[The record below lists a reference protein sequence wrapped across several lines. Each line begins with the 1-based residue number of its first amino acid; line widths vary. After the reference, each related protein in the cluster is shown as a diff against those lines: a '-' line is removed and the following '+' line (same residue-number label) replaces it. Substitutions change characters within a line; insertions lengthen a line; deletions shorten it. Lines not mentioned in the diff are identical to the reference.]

1 MSKTFKEKLS
11 EKCPELVEEMKQQ
24 FEEYKNLLLEW
35 NEKINLTAIIEEDD
49 IILKHFID
57 SMTIL
62 KHIDENSSIVDVGT
76 GAGFP
81 GIPVKIA
88 DSSINVTLVDSL
100 NKRLIFLEE
109 VIKNLEL
116 KDIKT
121 VHSRAEEFGQN
132 KAYREKFD
140 VATSRAVANL
150 SVLVEYLL
158 PLVKVGGK
166 CICMKGSDIE
176 EELKNSKEA
185 IKTLGGQI
193 ELVEEF
199 TLLLPD
205 IAARKGADVEICKK
219 LKYQVINKAYIKCLS
234 DNFSTSDVAGKKKI
248 LDVVRSVLNK
258 DKTENAKDSILV
270 K

>member
-1 MSKTFKEKLS
+1 MLQQE
-11 EKCPELVEEMKQQ
+11 Q
-24 FEEYKNLLLEW
+24 FEKYKNLLLEW
-35 NEKINLTAIIEEDD
+35 NEKINLTAITEEDD

-62 KHIDENSSIVDVGT
+62 KNIDENSSIVDVGT

-81 GIPVKIA
+81 GIPIKIA
-88 DSSINVTLVDSL
+88 NPSINVTLVDSL

-109 VIKNLEL
+109 VIRQLDLKN
-116 KDIKT
+116 IKT

-132 KAYREKFD
+132 KNYREKFD

-166 CICMKGSDIE
+166 CICMKGSDIQ
-176 EELKNSKEA
+176 EELQNSKEA

-193 ELVEEF
+193 DKVEEF
-199 TLLLPD
+199 TLPNSD
-205 IAARKGADVEICKK
+205 IKRNIVVISKIKQTPNKYPRKPGVPSKNP
-219 LKYQVINKAYIKCLS
+219 L
-234 DNFSTSDVAGKKKI
+234 
-248 LDVVRSVLNK
+248 
-258 DKTENAKDSILV
+258 
-270 K
+270 